1 MGAPESGDMERDHA
15 ETVRKLVS
23 PGRPS
28 VEPRIAEVSSWLE
41 DPNCTGCRVAL
52 EFLKSV
58 GGALAPHVKRVLK
71 DGPDDIRFQLLGV
84 VETWPRQD
92 RQQLSDELEALTM
105 RRDDWGVDLR
115 ALELLVHFRL
125 RDQEWLTRVVGNRIA
140 NLESDLDDLR
150 ALRAEL
156 EPGQH

>member
-1 MGAPESGDMERDHA
+1 M
-15 ETVRKLVS
+15 
-23 PGRPS
+23 
-28 VEPRIAEVSSWLE
+28 
-41 DPNCTGCRVAL
+41 
-52 EFLKSV
+52 
-58 GGALAPHVKRVLK
+58 KRVLK

-92 RQQLSDELEALTM
+92 LQQLSDELEALTM